1 MVARI
6 PVHCLRAGSGVFPV
20 AEVAAGE
27 SRTFLSTSIQQCDWS
42 TASPCQHVLRRR
54 SSRQSL
60 TIRSS
65 VLSTLSSPSMIKYA
79 HMISK

>member
-1 MVARI
+1 VVARI
-6 PVHCLRAGSGVFPV
+6 PVHWLRAGTGVFPV
-20 AEVAAGE
+20 ARGGRGR
-27 SRTFLSTSIQQCDWS
+27 SRTFLSTSIQRCDWS

-79 HMISK
+79 HMISR